1 MYLLY
6 ILFLVPNRCELTS
19 LRAYELTS
27 LRSVKR
33 TWKGSRKVYMYP
45 RTTFN
50 HSSPLLSIS
59 ISHQPSLTMTSAT
72 KVASWLSKEHHRSSQ
87 SNETSFVGATFACSL
102 RAAKV
107 KLGPEQFAKYK
118 VVIFENNT
126 AKSAVVD
133 VHDTVYSPTT
143 LSKFEI
149 YFEEKDRRCGT
160 HRHHDFVRRWFL
172 PAGSR
177 ISRRRRH
184 ADRCQHVRVVQVP
197 LQSQRQSSDEEIRSH
212 VYAHRTFNAHGSQTR
227 LPIRL
232 GVDHA
237 VLHDAVPTA
246 IKEKCDT

>member
-1 MYLLY
+1 M
-6 ILFLVPNRCELTS
+6 
-19 LRAYELTS
+19 
-27 LRSVKR
+27 
-33 TWKGSRKVYMYP
+33 
-45 RTTFN
+45 
-50 HSSPLLSIS
+50 LS
-59 ISHQPSLTMTSAT
+59 
-72 KVASWLSKEHHRSSQ
+72 
-87 SNETSFVGATFACSL
+87 
-102 RAAKV
+102 RAAN
-107 KLGPEQFAKYK
+107 GQAWTGTFAKYK
-118 VVIFENNT
+118 RVFENNT
-126 AKSAVVD
+126 VKSAVVD
-133 VHDTVYSPTT
+133 VHDTVYRPTT

-197 LQSQRQSSDEEIRSH
+197 LQSQRQSSDEEYVRMCMRIAIH
-212 VYAHRTFNAHGSQTR
+212 GHGSQTR

-232 GVDHA
+232 SADHA